1 MRLLLVI
8 AALALTGCSLFGP
21 KKPDALPEAV
31 PAPKAP
37 DLSAVGS
44 TLDVIDS
51 RVAAAVTIAREANT
65 AGKPSVVEEELSVAS
80 SFLPKPTEGDLAYA
94 RQRSEK
100 ATPADYEKQ
109 RAKAAEK
116 QKAAEQAWTT
126 LEAQVAA
133 SKAALLARDKRI
145 EELTQEVVRVKQE
158 ASNNV
163 WTLVGAGLA
172 VIGAL
177 TTAFM
182 GPRIG
187 IPLLLCGAF
196 CGSVPFIIDS
206 PWFEYAAGATI
217 VISCGLGLWWLAD
230 RVKDSVDESDKN
242 LRKDAE
248 INPAQS
254 PHDDEPPQA

>member
-8 AALALTGCSLFGP
+8 AITALTGCSLFGP
-21 KKPDALPEAV
+21 KKPDPLPEAV

-37 DLSAVGS
+37 DLTAVGS

-51 RVAAAVTIAREANT
+51 RVAAAVTVAREANT
-65 AGKPSVVEEELSVAS
+65 AGKPTVVESELSVAS

-116 QKAAEQAWTT
+116 QKAAEQAWQT
-126 LEAQVAA
+126 LEAQVSA
-133 SKAALLARDKRI
+133 SKAALVARDKRI
-145 EELTQEVVRVKQE
+145 ADLTAEVDRVKREQS
-158 ASNNV
+158 AQT

-206 PWFEYAAGATI
+206 PYFEYVAGGTLL
-217 VISCGLGLWWLAD
+217 VSCGLGLWWLAD
-230 RVKDSVDESDKN
+230 KVRDSVNKPSDD
-242 LRKDAE
+242 DA
-248 INPAQS
+248 
-254 PHDDEPPQA
+254 PPQA

>member
-80 SFLPKPTEGDLAYA
+80 SFLPKATEGDLAYA

-145 EELTQEVVRVKQE
+145 EDLTAEIDRIKKD
-158 ASNNV
+158 ASAQT

-206 PWFEYAAGATI
+206 PYFEYIAGGTLL
-217 VISCGLGLWWLAD
+217 VCSGLGLWWLAD
-230 RVKDSVDESDKN
+230 KVRDSVNSN
-242 LRKDAE
+242 PRKDAE
-248 INPAQS
+248 VNPAQS
-254 PHDDEPPQA
+254 PHDDVPPQA

>member
-8 AALALTGCSLFGP
+8 GLLMAGCSSP
-21 KKPDALPEAV
+21 KAPLPEAV

-37 DLSAVGS
+37 DLTAVGS

-51 RVAAAVTIAREANT
+51 RVAAAVTVAREANT
-65 AGKPSVVEEELSVAS
+65 AGKPTVVESELSVAS

-94 RQRSEK
+94 RQRSER

-145 EELTQEVVRVKQE
+145 EELAEEIQRTKAE
-158 ASNNV
+158 ASKNI
-163 WTLVGAGLA
+163 WTLLGAGLFA
-172 VIGAL
+172 CGAL
-177 TTAFM
+177 TTAFL
-182 GPRIG
+182 GPRLG
-187 IPLLLCGAF
+187 VPLLACAALA
-196 CGSVPFIIDS
+196 GSVPFIYDHPAFMYVAIGTAAI
-206 PWFEYAAGATI
+206 AAGL
-217 VISCGLGLWWLAD
+217 CLWWLAD
-230 RVKDSVDESDKN
+230 KVKDATRDTPPPD
-242 LRKDAE
+242 DAKQ
-248 INPAQS
+248 P
-254 PHDDEPPQA
+254 D

>member
-1 MRLLLVI
+1 MRLILVI
-8 AALALTGCSLFGP
+8 AVLALTGCSLFGP
-21 KKPDALPEAV
+21 KKPDALPAAI
-31 PAPKAP
+31 PAAKAP

-44 TLDVIDS
+44 TLDVIDP
-51 RVAAAVTIAREANT
+51 RVAAAVTVAREANT
-65 AGKPSVVEEELSVAS
+65 AGKPAVVESELSVAS
-80 SFLPKPTEGDLAYA
+80 SFLPSPTEGDLAYA

-100 ATPADYEKQ
+100 ATPAEYEKQ

-116 QKAAEQAWTT
+116 QKAAEQAWQT

-133 SKAALLARDKRI
+133 SKAALAARDKRI
-145 EELTQEVVRVKQE
+145 EELTAEVDRIRQE
-158 ASNNV
+158 ASNDI
-163 WTLVGAGLA
+163 WTMTGAALA

-206 PWFEYAAGATI
+206 PYFEYIAGGTLL
-217 VISCGLGLWWLAD
+217 VCSGLGLWWLAD
-230 RVKDSVDESDKN
+230 KVRDSVNKPN
-242 LRKDAE
+242 
-248 INPAQS
+248 
-254 PHDDEPPQA
+254 DDVPPQA